1 MECSILDET
10 INEINFYVFFFLI
23 LSSVEKKTIKKN
35 ASVKKWYNFQ

>member
-10 INEINFYVFFFLI
+10 INEINFYVFFLI
-23 LSSVEKKTIKKN
+23 LSSVERKTIKKN

>member
-10 INEINFYVFFFLI
+10 INEINFYVFSLI